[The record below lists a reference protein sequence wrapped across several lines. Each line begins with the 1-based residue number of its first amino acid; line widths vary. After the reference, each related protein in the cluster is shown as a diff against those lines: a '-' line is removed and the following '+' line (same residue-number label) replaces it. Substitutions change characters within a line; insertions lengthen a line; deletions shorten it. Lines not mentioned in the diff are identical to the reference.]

1 MGIPT
6 NYLASCLLLPAS
18 RFLSISMVFPWAQD
32 SIYTQ
37 LATCSVAIKN
47 KEGKLPYLRVLPI
60 WESCNSQSCVCVC
73 VVDFYHYAVFPLQS
87 DLSLDT
93 IGSYK
98 VLYDF
103 ICRIQIEWPRKLT
116 LYISFCN
123 DLECESCQ
131 VFSFYYII
139 VWGVKVIVIVFP
151 RIGLKKVIAPVQAL
165 PLNPVRQLYL

>member
-1 MGIPT
+1 MGIPS

-18 RFLSISMVFPWAQD
+18 RFLGISMVFPWAQD

-60 WESCNSQSCVCVC
+60 WESCKSQSCVFVFVC
-73 VVDFYHYAVFPLQS
+73 VWLTS

-103 ICRIQIEWPRKLT
+103 ICRIQIELPRDLT

-123 DLECESCQ
+123 DLQCESCQ

-151 RIGLKKVIAPVQAL
+151 RIGPKKVIAPVQPL

>member
-18 RFLSISMVFPWAQD
+18 RSLGISMVFPWAQD

-60 WESCNSQSCVCVC
+60 WESCNSQSCVSLCVC
-73 VVDFYHYAVFPLQS
+73 VWLTSITSQS

-103 ICRIQIEWPRKLT
+103 ICRIQIELPRDLT
-116 LYISFCN
+116 LYISFCT
-123 DLECESCQ
+123 DLEFESCQ

-151 RIGLKKVIAPVQAL
+151 RKGLKKVIAPVQAL

>member
-1 MGIPT
+1 M
-6 NYLASCLLLPAS
+6 
-18 RFLSISMVFPWAQD
+18 
-32 SIYTQ
+32 
-37 LATCSVAIKN
+37 
-47 KEGKLPYLRVLPI
+47 
-60 WESCNSQSCVCVC
+60 
-73 VVDFYHYAVFPLQS
+73 VDFYHYAVFPLQS

-103 ICRIQIEWPRKLT
+103 ICRIQIELPRDLT

-151 RIGLKKVIAPVQAL
+151 RIALKKVIAPVQAL
-165 PLNPVRQLYL
+165 PLNPVRQLYNIKIYSRRWTSPNVNVIKNCALHTYPISQNLRSFNSN